1 MSAIKIIDK
10 VYWVGARDP
19 YLRIFDIIMT
29 AEQGTS
35 YNAYLVKGSEKTA
48 LVDTVKVKFWDEH
61 LKRLQEVVD
70 ISTIDY
76 LIINHAEPDH
86 TGSIEALL
94 ARNPGLII
102 VGSGPAI
109 DLLREIA
116 NDSFNY
122 QVAEQGDKISL
133 GNRTLSFISAP
144 FLHWPDSIYTYLEED
159 GILFSCDSFGCH
171 YPDERLFN
179 DLIDRDFVDAYQY
192 YFDKIMGPF
201 KPYVL
206 EALDKIKDLSLQLI
220 CPGHGPVLRE
230 NIPYYLDLYRQWS
243 TETRLYNED
252 RPLIVVAYV
261 SAYGYTDTLANSI
274 IDGIDTVGSFN
285 VQKHDLVYAELDR
298 VLQAVNE
305 ADGLLVGSP
314 TINGDALPPIWQ
326 LLINLS
332 PITHAGKVAAA
343 FGSYGWSGEAVPSME
358 ARFNALRMK
367 VVPGLRVRLK
377 PTANDL
383 DKAFQL
389 GMEFAKTIQQQK
401 QDDSKLKWRCRVCG
415 HIHEGA
421 EPPAICPACG
431 VGRENFEL
439 MQAED
444 AFAKDTEERFV
455 IVGGGIAALSAAQA
469 IRERNK
475 TASITMVTDEPVL
488 PYYRPMLSA
497 YLSEDL
503 SAERL
508 FVHNLAWYRENRID
522 VLTDQRVVKV
532 DSKLRQVETK
542 DGTAI
547 SYDKLII
554 ATGAYSNVPPFQGT
568 DLEGVFTLRNLEDA
582 RRLKEALKR
591 AKKAVVIG
599 GGVLGLEAVEE
610 MVSLGIQVAV
620 VEHNDRLMPR
630 QLDPQASAILKD
642 LMEAKGIAL
651 YLGVSTEEI
660 VGENAVEGVRL
671 NDGQTILAD
680 LVLLSTGVKPH
691 IELAREA
698 GLEVQQGIV
707 VDQQMRT
714 NMDGVYAVGD
724 AAQFGERV
732 IGLWPV
738 SLEMGRVAGAAAA
751 GDWVEFKMPTLSTML
766 AAFDREIFSIGQ
778 VNFPDGQVRTVV
790 VNDPAASYFKKSYL
804 QDGVLAGE
812 IIIAPRVDSS
822 ESMQKLGRDTK
833 GEKVYNKW
841 KCRVCGYI
849 HEGPEPPEICPVCG
863 AGREE
868 FEPVD

>member
-1 MSAIKIIDK
+1 LSAIKIIDE

-48 LVDTVKVKFWDEH
+48 LIDTVKVKFWDDH
-61 LKRLQEVVD
+61 LKRLEEIID

-76 LIINHAEPDH
+76 LVINHAEPDH

-94 ARNPGLII
+94 SRNPGLTI

-109 DLLREIA
+109 DLLKEIA
-116 NDSFNY
+116 NSSFQY
-122 QVAEQGDKISL
+122 QVVEQGDKLSL
-133 GNRTLSFISAP
+133 GNRTLSFVSVP

-159 GILFSCDSFGCH
+159 GVLFSCDSFGSH
-171 YPDERLFN
+171 FPDERLFN
-179 DLIDRDFVDAYQY
+179 DLIDQDFLDAYQY

-206 EALDKIKDLSLQLI
+206 EALEKIKDFDLQLI

-230 NIPYYLDLYRQWS
+230 NIPYYVDLYRQWS
-243 TETRLYNED
+243 ETPRLYKED
-252 RPLIVVAYV
+252 RPLIVMAYV
-261 SAYGYTDTLANSI
+261 SAYGYTETLANSI
-274 IDGIDTVGSFN
+274 IEGIKYIGDFN
-285 VQKHDLVYAELDR
+285 IQKHDLLYAELDR

-314 TINGDALPPIWQ
+314 TINGDALPAIWQ

-383 DKAFQL
+383 DKAFEL
-389 GMEFAKTIQQQK
+389 GMEFAKTIKQQK
-401 QDDSKLKWRCRVCG
+401 QDTSKLKWRCLVCG

-431 VGRENFEL
+431 VGSENFEL
-439 MQAED
+439 MQVEEV
-444 AFAKDTEERFV
+444 FSKDTEEKFV
-455 IVGGGIAALSAAQA
+455 IVGGGIAALSAAEA

-488 PYYRPMLSA
+488 PYYRPMLSD

-503 SAERL
+503 SDERL
-508 FVHNLAWYRENRID
+508 FVQDQAWYKENRIE
-522 VLTDQRVVKV
+522 VLTGKRVTKL
-532 DSKLRQVETK
+532 DSKSRQVESQ
-542 DGTAI
+542 DGMVI

-554 ATGAYSNVPPFQGT
+554 ATGAYSFVPPIPGA
-568 DLEGVFTLRNLEDA
+568 DLKGVYTLRNLEDA
-582 RRLKEALKR
+582 RRLKDALKKV
-591 AKKAVVIG
+591 KKAVVIG

-630 QLDPQASAILKD
+630 QLDPQASGMLKE

-660 VGENAVEGVRL
+660 VGENTVEGVRL
-671 NDGQTILAD
+671 NNGQTISTD
-680 LVLLSTGVKPH
+680 LVLLSTGVRPH
-691 IELAREA
+691 LELAQEA

-707 VDQQMRT
+707 VDNQMRT
-714 NMDGVYAVGD
+714 SIDGIYAAGD
-724 AAQFGERV
+724 SAQFGERV

-738 SLEMGRVAGAAAA
+738 SLEMGRVAGATAA
-751 GDWVEFKMPTLSTML
+751 GDWIEFKMPTLSTML
-766 AAFDREIFSIGQ
+766 AAFDREIFSLGE
-778 VNFPDGQVRTVV
+778 VNFPDDQVRTVV
-790 VNDPAASYFKKSYL
+790 VNDPPAGYFKKSYL
-804 QDGVLAGE
+804 KDGVLVGE

-822 ESMQKLGRDTK
+822 ESMEKLGRDTK

-849 HEGPEPPEICPVCG
+849 HEGPEPPEVCPVCG
-863 AGREE
+863 AGPDD
-868 FEPVD
+868 FEPID

>member
-1 MSAIKIIDK
+1 MSAIKIIDE

-48 LVDTVKVKFWDEH
+48 LIDTVKVKFWDDH
-61 LKRLQEVVD
+61 LKRLEEIID

-76 LIINHAEPDH
+76 LVINHAEPDH

-94 ARNPGLII
+94 SRNPGLTI

-109 DLLREIA
+109 DLLKEIA
-116 NDSFNY
+116 NSSFQY
-122 QVAEQGDKISL
+122 QVVEQGDKLSL
-133 GNRTLSFISAP
+133 GNRTLSFVSVP

-159 GILFSCDSFGCH
+159 GVLFSCDSFGSH
-171 YPDERLFN
+171 FPDERLFN
-179 DLIDRDFVDAYQY
+179 DLIDQDFLDAYQY

-206 EALDKIKDLSLQLI
+206 EALEKIKDFDLQLI

-230 NIPYYLDLYRQWS
+230 NIPYYVDLYRQWS
-243 TETRLYNED
+243 ETPRLYKED
-252 RPLIVVAYV
+252 RPLIVMAYV
-261 SAYGYTDTLANSI
+261 SAYGYTETLANSI
-274 IDGIDTVGSFN
+274 IEGIKYIGDFN
-285 VQKHDLVYAELDR
+285 IQKHDLLYAELDR

-314 TINGDALPPIWQ
+314 TINGDALPAIWQ

-383 DKAFQL
+383 DKAFEL
-389 GMEFAKTIQQQK
+389 GMEFAKTIKQQK
-401 QDDSKLKWRCRVCG
+401 QDTSKLKWRCLVCG

-431 VGRENFEL
+431 VGSENFEL
-439 MQAED
+439 MQVEEV
-444 AFAKDTEERFV
+444 FSKDTEEKFV
-455 IVGGGIAALSAAQA
+455 IVGGGIAALSAAEA

-488 PYYRPMLSA
+488 PYYRPMLSD

-503 SAERL
+503 SDERL
-508 FVHNLAWYRENRID
+508 FVQDQAWYKENRIE
-522 VLTDQRVVKV
+522 VLTGKRVTKL
-532 DSKLRQVETK
+532 DSKSRQVESQ
-542 DGTAI
+542 DGMVI

-554 ATGAYSNVPPFQGT
+554 ATGAYSFVPPIPGA
-568 DLEGVFTLRNLEDA
+568 DLKGVYTLRNLEDA
-582 RRLKEALKR
+582 RRLKDALKKV
-591 AKKAVVIG
+591 KKAVVIG

-630 QLDPQASAILKD
+630 QLDPQASGMLKE

-660 VGENAVEGVRL
+660 VGENTVEGVRL
-671 NDGQTILAD
+671 NNGQTISTD
-680 LVLLSTGVKPH
+680 LVLLSTGVRPH
-691 IELAREA
+691 LELAQEA

-707 VDQQMRT
+707 VDNQMRT
-714 NMDGVYAVGD
+714 SIDGIYAAGD
-724 AAQFGERV
+724 SAQFGERV

-738 SLEMGRVAGAAAA
+738 SLEMGRVAGATAA
-751 GDWVEFKMPTLSTML
+751 GDWIEFKMPTLSTML
-766 AAFDREIFSIGQ
+766 AAFDREIFSLGE
-778 VNFPDGQVRTVV
+778 VNFPDDQVRTVV
-790 VNDPAASYFKKSYL
+790 VNDPPAGYFKKSYL
-804 QDGVLAGE
+804 KDGVLVGE

-822 ESMQKLGRDTK
+822 ESMEKLGRDTK

-849 HEGPEPPEICPVCG
+849 HEGPEPPEVCPVCG
-863 AGREE
+863 AGPDD
-868 FEPVD
+868 FEPID